1 MLTAESLSPFCTAV
15 KLKSAR
21 LGFLGAKRASRR
33 SSRWKV
39 ATINTAAPGA
49 RGGYKRKN
57 YGKTD
62 FYSDEIPNSAVSI
75 VNLPALS
82 SLKLPITTTS
92 GKGQGEHSDKLGNK
106 KDKTM
111 NVNQILTAVGVVV
124 AIAAVFVGQ
133 LAAYSALILVVLG
146 LVSGFMNPTADM
158 AGRMAYT
165 VAAVAMPTVANQLD
179 AIPAVGAPLNSI
191 IDNIAVMIAGLV
203 VANFLLAVKDS
214 VMASGE

>member
-1 MLTAESLSPFCTAV
+1 M
-15 KLKSAR
+15 
-21 LGFLGAKRASRR
+21 
-33 SSRWKV
+33 
-39 ATINTAAPGA
+39 
-49 RGGYKRKN
+49 
-57 YGKTD
+57 
-62 FYSDEIPNSAVSI
+62 
-75 VNLPALS
+75 
-82 SLKLPITTTS
+82 
-92 GKGQGEHSDKLGNK
+92 GQGEHSDKLGNN

-111 NVNQILTAVGVVV
+111 KVNQILTAVGVVV
-124 AIAAVFVGQ
+124 AIAAVFVSQ

-191 IDNIAVMIAGLV
+191 IDNIAVMIAGMV

-214 VMASGE
+214 VTASGE